1 MTKQNKLDL
10 VSKAYTTME
19 KNGDTIHILDIALN
33 RDMATKDAIQDI
45 QRGLEVDFELS
56 YEIMADACD
65 IIATKTLDEKNTIDG
80 SERDS
85 LIGDDLDFWAD
96 ADSRAS
102 VYTSTQLSYLNIH
115 DEAEISDL
123 MKDEAITSIAQACS
137 VWYSRKVAEA
147 CEALKEYILK

>member
-1 MTKQNKLDL
+1 MTNKEKKLDL
-10 VSKAYTTME
+10 VSRAYTTME
-19 KNGDTIHILDIALN
+19 KNGDTIHILDITLN

-65 IIATKTLDEKNTIDG
+65 IIAEKTLTGND
-80 SERDS
+80 RDS

-96 ADSRAS
+96 ADSRAN
-102 VYTSTQLSYLNIH
+102 VYTSTQLSYINIH
-115 DEAEISDL
+115 NEAEISEL